1 MSTGLCLLMV
11 TVCLAQ
17 VADFTETGHQSINQ
31 KQVSG
36 YVDYFCELQGSSNH
50 PLNSPNSSVNL
61 NVTIIGVEVN

>member
-36 YVDYFCELQGSSNH
+36 YVDYFCELQG
-50 PLNSPNSSVNL
+50 V
-61 NVTIIGVEVN
+61 V